1 MRYSLITMHS
11 VTGAMK
17 GQKALTENGIYS
29 EIVRLPPKY
38 SDAGCSYGLSVPTDR
53 DGLAA
58 HILNRYDVPYG
69 KLIRN
74 P

>member
-1 MRYSLITMHS
+1 MRNSIITMHS

-17 GQKALTENGIYS
+17 AQKILTESGIRS

-38 SDAGCSYGLSVPTDR
+38 SDAGCSYGLQVPTDR
-53 DGLAA
+53 DGLAVQ
-58 HILNRYDVPYG
+58 ILRGSDVSYG